1 MILSFK
7 DRDTERVFLGEYSKK
22 LPRELHKKA
31 LTKLL
36 AIHASNEIEELKI
49 PPSNRLLM
57 INTEFAFIS
66 ETEMQT
72 KLKLQT
78 TTRRKN
84 MKTFFNVHPG
94 EVLKEYLEELNI
106 SAYQLSKSIG
116 ISQSYFSELF
126 KKKKNVT
133 ARTSILLGKFF
144 NLNDEYW
151 LKIQNH
157 YDVIEEKRK
166 LKSKLKTVKP
176 WREKKAA

>member
-1 MILSFK
+1 
-7 DRDTERVFLGEYSKK
+7 
-22 LPRELHKKA
+22 
-31 LTKLL
+31 
-36 AIHASNEIEELKI
+36 
-49 PPSNRLLM
+49 M

>member
-1 MILSFK
+1 
-7 DRDTERVFLGEYSKK
+7 
-22 LPRELHKKA
+22 
-31 LTKLL
+31 
-36 AIHASNEIEELKI
+36 
-49 PPSNRLLM
+49 
-57 INTEFAFIS
+57 
-66 ETEMQT
+66 
-72 KLKLQT
+72 
-78 TTRRKN
+78 

-94 EVLKEYLEELNI
+94 EVLKDYLDELNI

-126 KKKKNVT
+126 KKKKNIT

-157 YDVIEEKRK
+157 YDVLEEKRK
-166 LKSKLKTVKP
+166 LKGKLKTLKP

>member
-1 MILSFK
+1 
-7 DRDTERVFLGEYSKK
+7 
-22 LPRELHKKA
+22 
-31 LTKLL
+31 
-36 AIHASNEIEELKI
+36 
-49 PPSNRLLM
+49 
-57 INTEFAFIS
+57 
-66 ETEMQT
+66 
-72 KLKLQT
+72 
-78 TTRRKN
+78 

-176 WREKKAA
+176 WRDRKSTRLNSSH